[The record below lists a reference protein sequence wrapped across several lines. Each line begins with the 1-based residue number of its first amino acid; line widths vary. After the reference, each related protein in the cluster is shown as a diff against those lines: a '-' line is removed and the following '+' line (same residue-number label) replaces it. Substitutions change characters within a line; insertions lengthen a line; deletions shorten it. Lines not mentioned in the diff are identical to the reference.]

1 MFERE
6 IKFIYDF
13 NLNKVNRLGPYFTFE
28 QLLASDVHPAIL
40 QYISAEID
48 YLIYE
53 DRQKLLKNSLFDYS
67 GEKISFHFNQISE
80 EAKKSKRFAQE
91 YIAKLILH
99 ASSFTINY
107 LVRPKWTLT
116 KFVFDEENTKSTND
130 IKQILNY
137 VHYYKYINKILVSY
151 INSKKILSMN
161 AQEFEELLNKADK
174 LGVETY
180 LPAILTNALKSMA
193 EFFNIGEVQKAKI
206 PLSAV
211 EMFLEEKELMKH
223 LQKVNEIF
231 SNEEGVKFNLSDYQ
245 KVFNNIVVE
254 KEELI
259 VEPVE
264 PQKFETE
271 EVEEERQ
278 IVEKLEPGSDEIQE
292 ENIEIEKSP
301 GEIHGEDQEQDQE
314 QEDEEPGEEITIT
327 PPLKFRIKINED
339 SRIEPVID
347 TPEEKAEQLRS
358 FENDDE
364 EVNESDEIVIG
375 GLSGKASDEIVIDG
389 LSGEAS
395 EENEKD
401 NELIEEMHFQGELK
415 LAEKEFE
422 EGEEDDESFLQ
433 SLRDQKN
440 VQVQLEENDDKSAQ
454 LFVPSDQEKMDEI
467 PEPSEVPEE
476 SYQKK
481 ELKKEDEPERVI
493 FTKQRN
499 DDPESDQNK
508 DEAFSEQPKMDM
520 AEILEHKDMTKI
532 IEVIFDYDIED
543 FASMLDE
550 ISNCKNEDDA
560 HIVINNT
567 LTNRCINRSS
577 KEAQTFRSI
586 ISEYFSNK

>member
-1 MFERE
+1 
-6 IKFIYDF
+6 
-13 NLNKVNRLGPYFTFE
+13 
-28 QLLASDVHPAIL
+28 
-40 QYISAEID
+40 
-48 YLIYE
+48 
-53 DRQKLLKNSLFDYS
+53 
-67 GEKISFHFNQISE
+67 
-80 EAKKSKRFAQE
+80 
-91 YIAKLILH
+91 
-99 ASSFTINY
+99 
-107 LVRPKWTLT
+107 
-116 KFVFDEENTKSTND
+116 
-130 IKQILNY
+130 
-137 VHYYKYINKILVSY
+137 
-151 INSKKILSMN
+151 MN

-223 LQKVNEIF
+223 LQKVNETF

-259 VEPVE
+259 VEPDE

-271 EVEEERQ
+271 EVEEEKQ
-278 IVEKLEPGSDEIQE
+278 IVEKLESGFDETE
-292 ENIEIEKSP
+292 EGLEGKER
-301 GEIHGEDQEQDQE
+301 EHDQDQVPDPELRQEHE
-314 QEDEEPGEEITIT
+314 QEDEEKISEDEINEISGEEITIT
-327 PPLKFRIKINED
+327 PPVKYRIKINED

-401 NELIEEMHFQGELK
+401 NELIEEMHFQNELK